1 MEEFSRRTASE
12 ANNAGFDGPGAS
24 CEGVGAIRWSI
35 GPVSNPNSDAAK
47 SCLMKGGSWNQR
59 KPW

>member
-35 GPVSNPNSDAAK
+35 GPVSNPNSDTAK
-47 SCLMKGGSWNQR
+47 SCLMKGGS
-59 KPW
+59 